1 MNKSPIETARDADLR
16 LSPRAMQ
23 RAAERARELA
33 ARTGTAIVV
42 SRDGVVEH
50 IEPEHNPDPEPA
62 TLQLQEPAAR
72 YGDKA

>member
-16 LSPRAMQ
+16 LSPQALL
-23 RAAERARELA
+23 RAAQRARELA

-42 SRDGVVEH
+42 GRGGVVEH
-50 IEPEHNPDPEPA
+50 IQPAPEPTA
-62 TLQLQEPAAR
+62 SGGQESPAD